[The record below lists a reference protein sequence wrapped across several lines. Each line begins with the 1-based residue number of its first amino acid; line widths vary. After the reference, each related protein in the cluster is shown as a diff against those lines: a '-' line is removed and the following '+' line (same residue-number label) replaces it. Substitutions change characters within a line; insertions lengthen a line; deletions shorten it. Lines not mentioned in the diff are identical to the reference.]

1 MLKQQTKLRVR
12 LYARLSKDD
21 GDADKES
28 NSITNQLQ
36 MLRYNA
42 KEKGFEV
49 IGEYVDDGYS
59 GTTFNRPDLNRM
71 IKDAMDDPEPSG
83 IMVKDMS
90 RFGRNNAMFMYY
102 VEEIFPN
109 NDILFIALNDDV
121 DTRFDEN
128 EMMPFKSIMNEYY
141 ARDTSKKIRSVKKT
155 TALSGGFCGSFA
167 PYGYVVDSENKRKLL
182 VDPDTAPIVK
192 RIFELSKQGN
202 SVHQIARTLCED
214 GVLIPRAYR
223 AMKNGTLET
232 STGFK
237 FPTDWVAKNV
247 KMILENQVYLGH
259 MVSHKTQTKSFK
271 NKKPVAVPKEE
282 WIIVRNTHE
291 AIIDEETFEL
301 VQKFISVKKQ
311 PNKTGRPNI
320 FVGLVK
326 CPDCGRNMAFSNPN
340 GREPRFRCRT
350 YVRNSNLCTT
360 HAISYEALQ
369 QIVMSDIQKHIK
381 NMEALGD
388 QFIQEMHELSEKG
401 GSKKIKQFEKD
412 LEVAEKRIAEI
423 DSVIMKLFEQNALGK
438 ISDERFEKMS
448 SAYESEQKELAQ
460 KRDELRTK
468 IRAEEKKTQSTN
480 QFLETI
486 RKYETVTELNRSML
500 VELIDSI
507 YVYQAEGTGK
517 DRKQRVEINYRFLAG
532 SQCGIALWKSLTSV
546 GGFTSTQRGAYPAP
560 ILTCRKSE
568 SVAVLSHKEVDIL
581 FRIVSHISG
590 EGFSWFM
597 ISFCFFPI
605 A

>member
-36 MLRYNA
+36 MLRYHA

-49 IGEYVDDGYS
+49 IGEYVDDGIS
-59 GTTFNRPDLNRM
+59 GTTFNRPGLNRM
-71 IKDAMDDPEPSG
+71 IEDAMNDTVPSG

-155 TALSGGFCGSFA
+155 MALNGGFCGSFA
-167 PYGYVVDSENKRKLL
+167 PYGYMVDPKNKRKLL
-182 VDPDTAPIVK
+182 VDPETAPVVK
-192 RIFELSKQGN
+192 RIFELSKQAN
-202 SVHQIARTLCED
+202 SVHQIARILCED
-214 GVLIPRAYR
+214 GILIPRAYR

-237 FPTDWVAKNV
+237 FPTDWVGKNV

-271 NKKPVAVPKEE
+271 NKKLVPVSEEE

-291 AIIDEETFEL
+291 PIIDEETFEL

-311 PNKTGRPNI
+311 PNKTKHPNM

-340 GREPRFRCRT
+340 GKSPRFRCRT
-350 YVRNSNLCTT
+350 YARNSNLCTT
-360 HAISYEALQ
+360 HAISYDALQ
-369 QIVMSDIQKHIK
+369 QIVMGDIQKHIR
-381 NMEALGD
+381 NMEELGE
-388 QFIQEMHELSEKG
+388 QFIEEMHELSEKG
-401 GSKKIKQFEKD
+401 GDQKIQQFGQS
-412 LEVAEKRIAEI
+412 LEATEKRIAEI
-423 DSVIMKLFEQNALGK
+423 DTMIMKLFEQNALGK
-438 ISDERFEKMS
+438 ISDERFEKLS
-448 SAYESEQKELAQ
+448 SAYENEQRELDQ
-460 KRDELRTK
+460 KRNDLKAK
-468 IRAEEKKTQSTN
+468 IKSEEKKTQNTN

-507 YVYQAEGTGK
+507 YVYQAEGIGK
-517 DRKQRVEINYRFLAG
+517 ERKQRVEINYRFLAG
-532 SQCGIALWKSLTSV
+532 SQCGIA
-546 GGFTSTQRGAYPAP
+546 
-560 ILTCRKSE
+560 
-568 SVAVLSHKEVDIL
+568 
-581 FRIVSHISG
+581 
-590 EGFSWFM
+590 
-597 ISFCFFPI
+597 
-605 A
+605 

>member
-1 MLKQQTKLRVR
+1 
-12 LYARLSKDD
+12 
-21 GDADKES
+21 
-28 NSITNQLQ
+28 

-49 IGEYVDDGYS
+49 IGEYMDDGYS

-167 PYGYVVDSENKRKLL
+167 PYGYVVDPENKRKLL

-202 SVHQIARTLCED
+202 SVHQIVRTLCED

-271 NKKPVAVPKEE
+271 NKKPVAVLKEE

-301 VQKFISVKKQ
+301 VQ
-311 PNKTGRPNI
+311 
-320 FVGLVK
+320 
-326 CPDCGRNMAFSNPN
+326 A
-340 GREPRFRCRT
+340 
-350 YVRNSNLCTT
+350 
-360 HAISYEALQ
+360 
-369 QIVMSDIQKHIK
+369 
-381 NMEALGD
+381 
-388 QFIQEMHELSEKG
+388 
-401 GSKKIKQFEKD
+401 
-412 LEVAEKRIAEI
+412 
-423 DSVIMKLFEQNALGK
+423 
-438 ISDERFEKMS
+438 
-448 SAYESEQKELAQ
+448 
-460 KRDELRTK
+460 
-468 IRAEEKKTQSTN
+468 
-480 QFLETI
+480 
-486 RKYETVTELNRSML
+486 
-500 VELIDSI
+500 ELIDKILHGGYLDNAGIPEFEHIRENLRDLMKYIPDADRMIYDTNFDDEILNMEWKDSELENDDLKNYKAKAEYYVRQHQDNAVIAKLKTNIPLDNNDMRTLEKILWSEVGTKQDYEAEYGQKPLGEFVREIIGLDMNAAKAAFAQYLDDTCLDSRQIYFVNQIVEYIVHNGMLKDLSVLQESPFTDQGSI
-507 YVYQAEGTGK
+507 
-517 DRKQRVEINYRFLAG
+517 
-532 SQCGIALWKSLTSV
+532 
-546 GGFTSTQRGAYPAP
+546 
-560 ILTCRKSE
+560 
-568 SVAVLSHKEVDIL
+568 VDIFTDL
-581 FRIVSHISG
+581 NVWLGIRKTIEQVNANA
-590 EGFSWFM
+590 
-597 ISFCFFPI
+597 I
-605 A
+605 AA

>member
-1 MLKQQTKLRVR
+1 M
-12 LYARLSKDD
+12 
-21 GDADKES
+21 
-28 NSITNQLQ
+28 
-36 MLRYNA
+36 
-42 KEKGFEV
+42 
-49 IGEYVDDGYS
+49 IGEYVDDGIS
-59 GTTFNRPDLNRM
+59 GTTFDRPDLNRM
-71 IKDAMDDPEPSG
+71 IKDAMEDTRPTG

-155 TALSGGFCGSFA
+155 MALNGGFCGSFA
-167 PYGYVVDSENKRKLL
+167 PYGYMVDPKNKRQLL
-182 VDPDTAPIVK
+182 VDPETAPTVK

-202 SVHQIARTLCED
+202 SVHQIARALCED
-214 GVLIPRAYR
+214 GILIPRAYR
-223 AMKNGTLET
+223 AMKNGTLDT
-232 STGFK
+232 SNGFK
-237 FPTDWVAKNV
+237 FPTDWVGKNV

-271 NKKPVAVPKEE
+271 NKKLVSVPKEE

-291 AIIDEETFEL
+291 AIVDEETFEL
-301 VQKFISVKKQ
+301 VQKFISVKKR
-311 PNKTGRPNI
+311 PNKTGRPNM

-350 YVRNSNLCTT
+350 YARNSNLCTT
-360 HAISYEALQ
+360 HAISYDALQ
-369 QIVMSDIQKHIK
+369 QIVMGDIQKHIK
-381 NMEALGD
+381 SMEALGD
-388 QFIQEMHELSEKG
+388 QFIEEMHELSEKG
-401 GSKKIKQFEKD
+401 GGQKIKQFRQD
-412 LEVAEKRIAEI
+412 LEIAEKRIAEI

-438 ISDERFEKMS
+438 ITDERFEKMS
-448 SAYESEQKELAQ
+448 SAYENEQKELTH
-460 KRDELRTK
+460 KRDDLKKR
-468 IRAEEKKTQSTN
+468 IIAEEKKTQSTN

-517 DRKQRVEINYRFLAG
+517 DRKQKVEINYRFLAG
-532 SQCGIALWKSLTSV
+532 SQCGIA
-546 GGFTSTQRGAYPAP
+546 
-560 ILTCRKSE
+560 
-568 SVAVLSHKEVDIL
+568 
-581 FRIVSHISG
+581 
-590 EGFSWFM
+590 
-597 ISFCFFPI
+597 
-605 A
+605 

>member
-1 MLKQQTKLRVR
+1 M
-12 LYARLSKDD
+12 
-21 GDADKES
+21 
-28 NSITNQLQ
+28 
-36 MLRYNA
+36 
-42 KEKGFEV
+42 
-49 IGEYVDDGYS
+49 DDGYS

-167 PYGYVVDSENKRKLL
+167 PYGYVVDPENKRKLL

-202 SVHQIARTLCED
+202 SVHQIVRTLCED

-271 NKKPVAVPKEE
+271 NKKPVAVLKEE

-301 VQKFISVKKQ
+301 VQ
-311 PNKTGRPNI
+311 
-320 FVGLVK
+320 
-326 CPDCGRNMAFSNPN
+326 A
-340 GREPRFRCRT
+340 
-350 YVRNSNLCTT
+350 
-360 HAISYEALQ
+360 
-369 QIVMSDIQKHIK
+369 
-381 NMEALGD
+381 
-388 QFIQEMHELSEKG
+388 
-401 GSKKIKQFEKD
+401 
-412 LEVAEKRIAEI
+412 
-423 DSVIMKLFEQNALGK
+423 
-438 ISDERFEKMS
+438 
-448 SAYESEQKELAQ
+448 
-460 KRDELRTK
+460 
-468 IRAEEKKTQSTN
+468 
-480 QFLETI
+480 
-486 RKYETVTELNRSML
+486 
-500 VELIDSI
+500 ELIDKILHGGYLDNAGIPEFEEIRERLRDLMKYIPDADRMIYDTNFDDEILNMEWKDSELENDDLKNYKAKAEYYVRQHQDNAVIAKLKTNIPLDNNDMRTLEKILWSEVGTKQDYEAEYGQKPLGEFVREIVGLDMNAAKAAFAQYLDDTCLDSRQIYFVNQIVEYIVHNGMLKDLSVLQESPFTDQGSI
-507 YVYQAEGTGK
+507 
-517 DRKQRVEINYRFLAG
+517 
-532 SQCGIALWKSLTSV
+532 
-546 GGFTSTQRGAYPAP
+546 
-560 ILTCRKSE
+560 
-568 SVAVLSHKEVDIL
+568 VDIFTDL
-581 FRIVSHISG
+581 NVWLGIRKTIEQVNANA
-590 EGFSWFM
+590 
-597 ISFCFFPI
+597 I
-605 A
+605 AA